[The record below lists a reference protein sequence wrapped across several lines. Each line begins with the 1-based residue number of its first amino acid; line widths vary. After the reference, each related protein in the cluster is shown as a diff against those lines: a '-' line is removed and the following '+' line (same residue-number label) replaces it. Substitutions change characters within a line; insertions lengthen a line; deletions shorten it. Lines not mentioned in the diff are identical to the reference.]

1 MKPHCNVIK
10 DLLPLYAE
18 DMLSCESKTLV
29 SEHLSECADCKRH
42 SEELSR
48 ELTPACDN
56 DSASIKKVRSRLR
69 KHRLYTVLIAVLA
82 MLTAVAMI
90 LSYVESLL
98 PQIGIP
104 GVKMGLANIA
114 VIFALFRFG
123 WKEAAALS
131 LVRVVLVSLLFG
143 SVGAM
148 LYSLAGAVLSL
159 AVMALLRRIDRF
171 STVGI
176 SVAGGVAHNAGQILM
191 AMLILQTK
199 QLLGYLPVLAVSGIA
214 GGVLTG
220 LAAALLIRRIP
231 E

>member
-1 MKPHCNVIK
+1 MK
-10 DLLPLYAE
+10 
-18 DMLSCESKTLV
+18 KTKRLV
-29 SEHLSECADCKRH
+29 L
-42 SEELSR
+42 
-48 ELTPACDN
+48 
-56 DSASIKKVRSRLR
+56 
-69 KHRLYTVLIAVLA
+69 LA

-98 PQIGIP
+98 PSFGIP

-231 E
+231 EF

>member
-1 MKPHCNVIK
+1 MK
-10 DLLPLYAE
+10 
-18 DMLSCESKTLV
+18 KTKRLV
-29 SEHLSECADCKRH
+29 L
-42 SEELSR
+42 
-48 ELTPACDN
+48 
-56 DSASIKKVRSRLR
+56 
-69 KHRLYTVLIAVLA
+69 LA

-98 PQIGIP
+98 PSVGIP

-143 SVGAM
+143 SAGAM

-231 E
+231 EF

>member
-1 MKPHCNVIK
+1 MK
-10 DLLPLYAE
+10 
-18 DMLSCESKTLV
+18 KTKRLV
-29 SEHLSECADCKRH
+29 L
-42 SEELSR
+42 
-48 ELTPACDN
+48 
-56 DSASIKKVRSRLR
+56 
-69 KHRLYTVLIAVLA
+69 LA

-98 PQIGIP
+98 PSVGIP

-220 LAAALLIRRIP
+220 LAAAMLIRRIP
-231 E
+231 EF

>member
-1 MKPHCNVIK
+1 MK
-10 DLLPLYAE
+10 
-18 DMLSCESKTLV
+18 KTKRLV
-29 SEHLSECADCKRH
+29 L
-42 SEELSR
+42 
-48 ELTPACDN
+48 
-56 DSASIKKVRSRLR
+56 
-69 KHRLYTVLIAVLA
+69 LA

-98 PQIGIP
+98 PSVGIP

-131 LVRVVLVSLLFG
+131 LVRVVLISLLFG

-171 STVGI
+171 STVGV

-220 LAAALLIRRIP
+220 LTAALLIRRIP

>member
-1 MKPHCNVIK
+1 MK
-10 DLLPLYAE
+10 
-18 DMLSCESKTLV
+18 KTKRLV
-29 SEHLSECADCKRH
+29 L
-42 SEELSR
+42 
-48 ELTPACDN
+48 
-56 DSASIKKVRSRLR
+56 
-69 KHRLYTVLIAVLA
+69 LA

-98 PQIGIP
+98 PSVGIP

-123 WKEAAALS
+123 WKEATALS

-220 LAAALLIRRIP
+220 LTAALLIRRIP
-231 E
+231 EF

>member
-1 MKPHCNVIK
+1 MK
-10 DLLPLYAE
+10 
-18 DMLSCESKTLV
+18 KTKRLV
-29 SEHLSECADCKRH
+29 L
-42 SEELSR
+42 
-48 ELTPACDN
+48 
-56 DSASIKKVRSRLR
+56 
-69 KHRLYTVLIAVLA
+69 LA

-98 PQIGIP
+98 PSVGIP

-220 LAAALLIRRIP
+220 ACCGAAHPPHSGILISIR
-231 E
+231 

>member
-1 MKPHCNVIK
+1 MK
-10 DLLPLYAE
+10 
-18 DMLSCESKTLV
+18 KTKRLV
-29 SEHLSECADCKRH
+29 L
-42 SEELSR
+42 
-48 ELTPACDN
+48 
-56 DSASIKKVRSRLR
+56 
-69 KHRLYTVLIAVLA
+69 LA

-98 PQIGIP
+98 PSVGIP

-159 AVMALLRRIDRF
+159 EVMALLRRIDRF

-231 E
+231 EF

>member
-1 MKPHCNVIK
+1 MK
-10 DLLPLYAE
+10 E
-18 DMLSCESKTLV
+18 T
-29 SEHLSECADCKRH
+29 KRF
-42 SEELSR
+42 
-48 ELTPACDN
+48 
-56 DSASIKKVRSRLR
+56 
-69 KHRLYTVLIAVLA
+69 VLLA

-98 PQIGIP
+98 PSVGIP

-171 STVGI
+171 STVGV

-199 QLLGYLPVLAVSGIA
+199 QLFGYLPVLAVSGIA

>member
-1 MKPHCNVIK
+1 MK
-10 DLLPLYAE
+10 
-18 DMLSCESKTLV
+18 KTKRLV
-29 SEHLSECADCKRH
+29 L
-42 SEELSR
+42 
-48 ELTPACDN
+48 
-56 DSASIKKVRSRLR
+56 
-69 KHRLYTVLIAVLA
+69 LA

-98 PQIGIP
+98 PSVGIP

-159 AVMALLRRIDRF
+159 AVMVLLRRIDRF

-231 E
+231 EF

>member
-1 MKPHCNVIK
+1 MK
-10 DLLPLYAE
+10 
-18 DMLSCESKTLV
+18 KTKRLV
-29 SEHLSECADCKRH
+29 L
-42 SEELSR
+42 
-48 ELTPACDN
+48 
-56 DSASIKKVRSRLR
+56 
-69 KHRLYTVLIAVLA
+69 LA

-98 PQIGIP
+98 PSVGIP

-191 AMLILQTK
+191 AMLILHTK
-199 QLLGYLPVLAVSGIA
+199 QLLVYLPVLAVSGIA

-231 E
+231 EF

>member
-1 MKPHCNVIK
+1 MK
-10 DLLPLYAE
+10 
-18 DMLSCESKTLV
+18 KTKRLV
-29 SEHLSECADCKRH
+29 L
-42 SEELSR
+42 
-48 ELTPACDN
+48 
-56 DSASIKKVRSRLR
+56 
-69 KHRLYTVLIAVLA
+69 LA

-98 PQIGIP
+98 PSVGIP

-176 SVAGGVAHNAGQILM
+176 SVAGGVAHNAGPILM

-231 E
+231 EF

>member
-1 MKPHCNVIK
+1 MK
-10 DLLPLYAE
+10 
-18 DMLSCESKTLV
+18 KTKRLV
-29 SEHLSECADCKRH
+29 L
-42 SEELSR
+42 
-48 ELTPACDN
+48 
-56 DSASIKKVRSRLR
+56 
-69 KHRLYTVLIAVLA
+69 LA

-98 PQIGIP
+98 PSVGIP

-148 LYSLAGAVLSL
+148 LYSLAGALLSL
-159 AVMALLRRIDRF
+159 AVMALLCRIDRF

-231 E
+231 EF

>member
-1 MKPHCNVIK
+1 MK
-10 DLLPLYAE
+10 
-18 DMLSCESKTLV
+18 KTKRLV
-29 SEHLSECADCKRH
+29 L
-42 SEELSR
+42 
-48 ELTPACDN
+48 
-56 DSASIKKVRSRLR
+56 
-69 KHRLYTVLIAVLA
+69 LA

-98 PQIGIP
+98 PSVAIP

-148 LYSLAGAVLSL
+148 LYSHECAVLSL
-159 AVMALLRRIDRF
+159 AVMALLRRIDRLT
-171 STVGI
+171 TVGI

-231 E
+231 EF

>member
-1 MKPHCNVIK
+1 MK
-10 DLLPLYAE
+10 
-18 DMLSCESKTLV
+18 KTKRLV
-29 SEHLSECADCKRH
+29 L
-42 SEELSR
+42 
-48 ELTPACDN
+48 
-56 DSASIKKVRSRLR
+56 
-69 KHRLYTVLIAVLA
+69 LA

-98 PQIGIP
+98 PSVGIP

-123 WKEAAALS
+123 WEEAAALS

-231 E
+231 EF

>member
-1 MKPHCNVIK
+1 MK
-10 DLLPLYAE
+10 
-18 DMLSCESKTLV
+18 KTKRLV
-29 SEHLSECADCKRH
+29 L
-42 SEELSR
+42 
-48 ELTPACDN
+48 
-56 DSASIKKVRSRLR
+56 
-69 KHRLYTVLIAVLA
+69 LA

-98 PQIGIP
+98 PSVGIP

-231 E
+231 EYEKK

>member
-1 MKPHCNVIK
+1 MK
-10 DLLPLYAE
+10 
-18 DMLSCESKTLV
+18 KTKRLV
-29 SEHLSECADCKRH
+29 L
-42 SEELSR
+42 
-48 ELTPACDN
+48 
-56 DSASIKKVRSRLR
+56 
-69 KHRLYTVLIAVLA
+69 LA

-98 PQIGIP
+98 PSVGIP

-123 WKEAAALS
+123 WKEAAVLS

-143 SVGAM
+143 SVGVM

-231 E
+231 EF

>member
-1 MKPHCNVIK
+1 MK
-10 DLLPLYAE
+10 
-18 DMLSCESKTLV
+18 KTKRLV
-29 SEHLSECADCKRH
+29 L
-42 SEELSR
+42 
-48 ELTPACDN
+48 
-56 DSASIKKVRSRLR
+56 
-69 KHRLYTVLIAVLA
+69 LA

-98 PQIGIP
+98 PSVGIP

-143 SVGAM
+143 NVGAM

-231 E
+231 EF

>member
-1 MKPHCNVIK
+1 
-10 DLLPLYAE
+10 
-18 DMLSCESKTLV
+18 
-29 SEHLSECADCKRH
+29 
-42 SEELSR
+42 
-48 ELTPACDN
+48 
-56 DSASIKKVRSRLR
+56 
-69 KHRLYTVLIAVLA
+69 

-98 PQIGIP
+98 PSVGIP

-123 WKEAAALS
+123 WKEATALS

-231 E
+231 EF

>member
-1 MKPHCNVIK
+1 MG
-10 DLLPLYAE
+10 
-18 DMLSCESKTLV
+18 
-29 SEHLSECADCKRH
+29 
-42 SEELSR
+42 
-48 ELTPACDN
+48 
-56 DSASIKKVRSRLR
+56 
-69 KHRLYTVLIAVLA
+69 LA

-98 PQIGIP
+98 PSVGIP

-231 E
+231 EF

>member
-1 MKPHCNVIK
+1 MK
-10 DLLPLYAE
+10 
-18 DMLSCESKTLV
+18 KTKRLV
-29 SEHLSECADCKRH
+29 L
-42 SEELSR
+42 
-48 ELTPACDN
+48 
-56 DSASIKKVRSRLR
+56 
-69 KHRLYTVLIAVLA
+69 LA

-98 PQIGIP
+98 PSVGIP

-123 WKEAAALS
+123 WKEAAVLS

-143 SVGAM
+143 GVGAM

-176 SVAGGVAHNAGQILM
+176 SVAGGVANNAGQILM

-231 E
+231 EF

>member
-1 MKPHCNVIK
+1 MK
-10 DLLPLYAE
+10 
-18 DMLSCESKTLV
+18 KTKRLV
-29 SEHLSECADCKRH
+29 L
-42 SEELSR
+42 
-48 ELTPACDN
+48 
-56 DSASIKKVRSRLR
+56 
-69 KHRLYTVLIAVLA
+69 LA

-98 PQIGIP
+98 PSVGIP

-171 STVGI
+171 STVGV

-220 LAAALLIRRIP
+220 LAASLLIRRIP

>member
-1 MKPHCNVIK
+1 MKETK
-10 DLLPLYAE
+10 R
-18 DMLSCESKTLV
+18 LV
-29 SEHLSECADCKRH
+29 L
-42 SEELSR
+42 
-48 ELTPACDN
+48 
-56 DSASIKKVRSRLR
+56 
-69 KHRLYTVLIAVLA
+69 LA

-98 PQIGIP
+98 PSVGIP

-171 STVGI
+171 STVGV

-231 E
+231 EF

>member
-1 MKPHCNVIK
+1 MK
-10 DLLPLYAE
+10 
-18 DMLSCESKTLV
+18 KTKRLV
-29 SEHLSECADCKRH
+29 L
-42 SEELSR
+42 
-48 ELTPACDN
+48 
-56 DSASIKKVRSRLR
+56 
-69 KHRLYTVLIAVLA
+69 LA
-82 MLTAVAMI
+82 MLTPVAMI

-98 PQIGIP
+98 PQVRIP

-131 LVRVVLVSLLFG
+131 LVRVLLVSLLFG

>member
-1 MKPHCNVIK
+1 MK
-10 DLLPLYAE
+10 
-18 DMLSCESKTLV
+18 KTKQLV
-29 SEHLSECADCKRH
+29 L
-42 SEELSR
+42 
-48 ELTPACDN
+48 
-56 DSASIKKVRSRLR
+56 
-69 KHRLYTVLIAVLA
+69 LA

-98 PQIGIP
+98 PSVGIP

-231 E
+231 EF